1 MAAFDLEHCSC
12 QSCGI
17 IPGNS
22 ADVKEV
28 SNDPVGATTE
38 AHRQSPLRCSLR
50 HNAEIDLKSVQLHSL
65 KWVEVLVVLL
75 QGRGSCEHPGVT
87 ALLAEA
93 ACGQAG

>member
-1 MAAFDLEHCSC
+1 M
-12 QSCGI
+12 Q
-17 IPGNS
+17 
-22 ADVKEV
+22 
-28 SNDPVGATTE
+28 
-38 AHRQSPLRCSLR
+38 SLR
-50 HNAEIDLKSVQLHSL
+50 HNAETDLKSVQLHSL